1 MYRKWRHKIVWRKVL
16 VKCNFKVY
24 MKRNRGLL
32 EIHKQLVR
40 SSMTYGGMTMRDSII
55 DRAKGLLKTALEQS
69 ERIKYLKIAVRKFK
83 KCISTYQQNF
93 RIRITFREI
102 MLNVM
107 ISYWNRVIE
116 ETRILSKENECEH
129 VYQICK
135 ELENVQWFAPV
146 LEASRRDGH
155 KCDFEFCEKVAHH
168 IGCLLTH
175 VLIWKQAMGRPSPI

>member
-135 ELENVQWFAPV
+135 ELENVQWNVMVAALKEYIRIALKWCSIQFLSKR
-146 LEASRRDGH
+146 LEMIPQIEE
-155 KCDFEFCEKVAHH
+155 EF
-168 IGCLLTH
+168 
-175 VLIWKQAMGRPSPI
+175 P